1 MSKNKIG
8 FTASS
13 FDLLHAGHVAMLK
26 ESKDNCDY
34 LIVGL
39 NTNPYKN
46 GRYPVQSLIERYTQ
60 LDAIKYVDKIVPYN
74 GEAELIDLMKLYAIN
89 IRFIGDDYR
98 GIPFTGD
105 NLEEIEVFYN
115 SRNHRFSS
123 SGLKREVVINQAQQ
137 SLEGDVIKDNDTYTL
152 IDNTE
157 LKNLVVS
164 STVLK
169 PSQNTNGHKHDGIEE
184 VYIFQS
190 GFGTMEVD
198 EVTKEV
204 KAGDTVIIPD
214 GAFHK
219 VYNGS
224 SNEDF
229 SFIAIFNDK
238 RNH

>member
-1 MSKNKIG
+1 MKIG

-26 ESKDNCDY
+26 ESKENCDY

-39 NTNPYKN
+39 NTNPHKN
-46 GRYPVQSLIERYTQ
+46 GRYPVQNVIERYAQ
-60 LDAIKYVDKIVPYN
+60 LEAVKYADKIIPYN
-74 GEAELIDLMKLYAIN
+74 SESELVDLLELYKID
-89 IRFIGDDYR
+89 IRFIGDDYK
-98 GIPFTGD
+98 GKSFTGD
-105 NLEEIEVFYN
+105 ELPIEIFYN

-123 SGLKREVVINQAQQ
+123 SSLKKEVVQNQAHQ
-137 SLEGDVIKDNDTYTL
+137 SLEGDIIKDNETYTL

-169 PSQNTNGHKHDGIEE
+169 PNQQTNGHKHEGIEE

-190 GFGTMEVD
+190 GFGVIEVGS
-198 EVTKEV
+198 ESREV
-204 KAGDTVIIPD
+204 KEGDTVIIPD
-214 GAFHK
+214 GAFHR
-219 VYNGS
+219 VYNNS
-224 SNEDF
+224 SSEDF

>member
-1 MSKNKIG
+1 MKIG

-26 ESKDNCDY
+26 ESKENCDY

-39 NTNPYKN
+39 NTNPHKN
-46 GRYPVQSLIERYTQ
+46 GRYPVQNVIERYAQ
-60 LDAIKYVDKIVPYN
+60 LEAVKYVDKIIPYN
-74 GEAELIDLMKLYAIN
+74 SESELVDLLQLYKID
-89 IRFIGDDYR
+89 IRFIGDDYK
-98 GIPFTGD
+98 GKSFTGD
-105 NLEEIEVFYN
+105 ELPIEIFYN

-123 SGLKREVVINQAQQ
+123 SSLKKEVVQNQAHQ
-137 SLEGDVIKDNDTYTL
+137 SLEGDIIKDNETYTL

-169 PSQNTNGHKHDGIEE
+169 PSQHTNGHRHEGIEE

-190 GFGTMEVD
+190 GFGVIEINS
-198 EVTKEV
+198 ETKEV
-204 KAGDTVIIPD
+204 KEGDTVIIPD
-214 GAFHK
+214 GAFHR
-219 VYNGS
+219 VHNNS
-224 SNEDF
+224 SSEDF

>member
-1 MSKNKIG
+1 MKIG

-26 ESKDNCDY
+26 ESKENCDF

-39 NTNPYKN
+39 NTNPHKN
-46 GRYPVQSLIERYTQ
+46 GRYPVQNIIERFTQ
-60 LDAIKYVDKIVPYN
+60 LEAIKYVDKIVPYN
-74 GEAELIDLMKLYAIN
+74 SETELVDLLELYKIDK
-89 IRFIGDDYR
+89 RFIGDDYR
-98 GIPFTGD
+98 DKAFTGD
-105 NLEEIEVFYN
+105 HLPIEIFYN
-115 SRNHRFSS
+115 SRKHRFSS
-123 SGLKREVVINQAQQ
+123 SALKKEVVKNQAEQ
-137 SLEGDVIKDNDTYTL
+137 SLQGDIIKDNETYTL

-169 PSQNTNGHKHDGIEE
+169 PGKNTNGHKHDGVEE

-190 GFGTMEVD
+190 GFGKMKIDEEVQ
-198 EVTKEV
+198 EV
-204 KAGDTVIIPD
+204 KAGDTVVIPD
-214 GAFHK
+214 GAFHQ
-219 VYNGS
+219 VFNDS
-224 SNEDF
+224 TSEDF

>member
-1 MSKNKIG
+1 MSKQKIG

-26 ESKDNCDY
+26 ESKENCDY

-39 NTNPYKN
+39 NTNPHKN
-46 GRYPVQSLIERYTQ
+46 GRYPVQNIIERYAQ
-60 LDAIKYVDKIVPYN
+60 LEAIKYIDKIIPYN
-74 GEAELIDLMKLYAIN
+74 NETELVDLLKLYHID
-89 IRFIGDDYR
+89 IRFIGDDYK
-98 GIPFTGD
+98 GKSFTGD
-105 NLEEIEVFYN
+105 DIPMEIFHN

-123 SGLKREVVINQAQQ
+123 SALKAEVVKNQKEQ
-137 SLEGDVIKDNDTYTL
+137 SLTGDIIKDNETYTL

-169 PSQNTNGHKHDGIEE
+169 PSQHTNGHKHDGIEE

-190 GFGTMEVD
+190 GFGKMEVG
-198 EVTKEV
+198 KEKRDV
-204 KAGDTVIIPD
+204 RAGDTVIIPD

-219 VYNGS
+219 VYNDS